1 MWSIKGWEKEA
12 HLGIDSKG
20 LSFTKQGEW
29 AGCHP
34 EGGAREAVKGIKQ
47 ERHRFFFKLIS
58 VAVTLPD
65 ENIRSLSFPIT
76 GNHAECFLSGHRAVL
91 INQVKVA
98 FDQTVLI

>member
-1 MWSIKGWEKEA
+1 MSGLDAILRVG
-12 HLGIDSKG
+12 LGRQLRV
-20 LSFTKQGEW
+20 LSRKDTD
-29 AGCHP
+29 
-34 EGGAREAVKGIKQ
+34 
-47 ERHRFFFKLIS
+47 FFFKFIS

-65 ENIRSLSFPIT
+65 ENIQSLSFPIT